1 MVLGEDHLD
10 TLMTLN
16 DLASVLQDLGKQEEA
31 EILHRRALE
40 GRKEAL
46 GVAHW
51 DTLTSLS
58 NLALTLWDLG
68 KREEAEAFHRQA
80 VEGRELVLGRQHPDT
95 LTSLNDHASILW
107 ALGEYEEGVD
117 LYERV
122 LNFRER
128 ELGMEHPETLTSRR
142 NLELAF
148 QHLRDELIE
157 RYGPATEKLTS
168 AFRLLELRS
177 AQSSISNIFAQSH
190 NPYPREVTVSISSR
204 IPPAEGGQTLLTARG
219 PRVSRPRIDISHIT
233 QSRVHVR
240 S

>member
-1 MVLGEDHLD
+1 M
-10 TLMTLN
+10 
-16 DLASVLQDLGKQEEA
+16 
-31 EILHRRALE
+31 
-40 GRKEAL
+40 

-80 VEGRELVLGRQHPDT
+80 VEGRELVLGRWHPDT

-107 ALGEYEEGVD
+107 ALGAYEKGAM
-117 LYERV
+117 LFQRV
-122 LNFRER
+122 LDFREGA
-128 ELGMEHPETLTSRR
+128 LGMEHSETLTSRR

-157 RYGPATEKLTS
+157 RYGATTEQFTS
-168 AFRLLELRS
+168 AFRLLERRS
-177 AQSSISNIFAQSH
+177 AQSKQFSISNIFAQS
-190 NPYPREVTVSISSR
+190 PVTVSVFNRIS
-204 IPPAEGGQTLLTARG
+204 PAEDGQTFLTARG